1 MKALLITNLFP
12 QQKHGGGSF
21 IVERVKVLKSKFE
34 CDVKYIPT
42 YLNESKVLELVRKT
56 LRRFKG
62 EPVPIIDIQPTVL
75 GVRIDTLTYL
85 RKRFFYQ
92 YENLMQKVKEEIL
105 KFPEIHDYDI
115 IYAHGM
121 YSYLPAGWIAKL
133 VADELRIPY
142 VVHLHG
148 SDVNYLKDKLKGTFV
163 DVLENA
169 SKCVFVSNALLE
181 KAKSYGY
188 SGKNAVVTGNGYDP
202 TIFRPMNKEQVRKE
216 LGIYEEGKKYVGFVG
231 ALRAVKRSDKFPE
244 IFKYIASRVENVKF
258 VIVGDG
264 ELRKRIEKEMKGLD
278 YLITGLVPHE
288 DVAKWMNAMD
298 VMILPSRSEGFGTVN
313 VEAQACGVVT
323 VGSDAGGIPEAI
335 GFEDLVVVE
344 GEDFERRFAQKVV
357 EVLENGYDTNKLLKR
372 VENWTW
378 EKVVEKEYKV
388 CEEVVKNSKSR
399 YLLHSSNL
407 RG

>member
-1 MKALLITNLFP
+1 MKVLLTTNLYP
-12 QQKHGGGSF
+12 KPKRGGGSF
-21 IVERVKVLKSKFE
+21 IVERVKVLKSRYG

-42 YLNESKVLELVRKT
+42 WVMWSKILEPAREKLQI
-56 LRRFKG
+56 G
-62 EPVPIIDIQPTVL
+62 EMKPLPVAGIEPTIFSI
-75 GVRIDTLTYL
+75 RIDVLTYL
-85 RKRFFYQ
+85 RERFFQQ
-92 YENLMQKVKEEIL
+92 YEYVVYKFKEEIL
-105 KFPEIHDYDI
+105 KLPEIREYDL

-121 YSYLPAGWIAKL
+121 MYRPAGWIAKL

-148 SDVNYLKDKLKGTFV
+148 GDVNYLKDKLKKTFV
-163 DVLENA
+163 DVPENA

-202 TIFRPMNKEQVRKE
+202 NVFKPMNKEQVRKE

-231 ALRAVKRSDKFPE
+231 DLKPVKRSDKFPE
-244 IFKYIASRVENVKF
+244 IFKYIASKVENVKF

-264 ELRKRIEKEMKGLD
+264 ELRKKIEKDMKGLD
-278 YLITGLVPHE
+278 YLITGRVPHE

-298 VMILPSRSEGFGTVN
+298 VMILPSRSEGFGAVI

-335 GFEDLVVVE
+335 GFEELVVPE
-344 GEDFERRFAQKVV
+344 GEDFERRFAQRVV

-388 CEEVVKNSKSR
+388 CEEVVKNSKIR
-399 YLLHSSNL
+399 
-407 RG
+407 